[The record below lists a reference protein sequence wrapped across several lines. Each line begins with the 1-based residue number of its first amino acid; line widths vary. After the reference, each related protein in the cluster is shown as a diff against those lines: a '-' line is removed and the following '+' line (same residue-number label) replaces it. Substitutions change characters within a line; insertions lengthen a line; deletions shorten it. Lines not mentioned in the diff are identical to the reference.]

1 MAEIT
6 TETTA
11 IPADV
16 KRPADRKV
24 KSNKDGSRTV
34 EVRGLSISVSG
45 EVLDDFE
52 LLDDLDA
59 LDQGNGTRLPSVLR
73 RLIGVENFK
82 GAMEILRDPETGR
95 VSVESG
101 AEFVSEVLKAVAP
114 NS

>member
-24 KSNKDGSRTV
+24 KANKDGSRTV

-73 RLIGVENFK
+73 RLIGKENFG
-82 GAMEILRDPETGR
+82 GAMDILRDPETGR